1 MIIPINPVFGIS
13 DRRKAPPK
21 PTKPE
26 PQRPLGQR
34 VLVNM
39 PGGERVG
46 VIEQRPVFLFN
57 QFYWIRID
65 GELEKVDEKHIIK
78 TLSTERN

>member
-1 MIIPINPVFGIS
+1 MIIPISPVFGIY
-13 DRRKAPPK
+13 DRKKAPPRL
-21 PTKPE
+21 TKPS

-34 VLVNM
+34 VLVSM

-46 VIEQRPVFLFN
+46 VIEQRPVMLFN

-65 GELEKVDEKHIIK
+65 GELEKVDEKYIIK
-78 TLSTERN
+78 TMPTERK